1 MFVGCLCRNLVAGLH
16 HTYAAAIPT
25 GPSIANDMFARIM
38 YMEKMAAVYIN
49 TKIIV
54 CGRRGAAAAA
64 LGTGTILYPPKAD
77 QSQRE
82 LV

>member
-1 MFVGCLCRNLVAGLH
+1 
-16 HTYAAAIPT
+16 
-25 GPSIANDMFARIM
+25 MFARIM

-54 CGRRGAAAAA
+54 CGRRGAA

-82 LV
+82 LVKLTVTTL